1 MIALAYLILFA
12 DKLKAG
18 FIKHYPAIAIVSS
31 IFIAFGVVVGAV
43 EFNKPINF
51 TRLFV
56 IAWVVTAL
64 SAVWLIITR
73 KDKNN
78 GK

>member
-1 MIALAYLILFA
+1 MIALAYLVLAA
-12 DKLKAG
+12 DKIKTG
-18 FIKHYPAIAIVSS
+18 FIKHYPAIAIVFS

-56 IAWVVTAL
+56 IAWAVTAL
-64 SAVWLIITR
+64 SAVRLIITR

>member
-1 MIALAYLILFA
+1 MIALAYLILFTG
-12 DKLKAG
+12 KLKTV
-18 FIKHYPAIAIVSS
+18 FIKHYPAIAIVFS